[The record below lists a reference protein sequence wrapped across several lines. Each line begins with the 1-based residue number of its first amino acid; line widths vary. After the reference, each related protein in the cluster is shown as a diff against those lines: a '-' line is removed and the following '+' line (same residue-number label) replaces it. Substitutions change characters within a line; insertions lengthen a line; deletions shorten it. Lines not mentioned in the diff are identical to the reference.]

1 MDRPQAV
8 GEIVECQGTFLQL
21 NNLGQLFGDACT
33 STTHKFPKM
42 SLLSQS
48 YDKPRHLP
56 STTTV
61 KSEEGRRPSD
71 WSMASSNG

>member
-1 MDRPQAV
+1 MDGSQAV
-8 GEIVECQGTFLQL
+8 GELVEGQGTFLRL
-21 NNLGQLFGDACT
+21 NHLGQLFGDACT

-48 YDKPRHLP
+48 YDEPGHLP

-61 KSEEGRRPSD
+61 KGEEGRRPSD